1 MTDQKQLPQTL
12 QSLISTLRRLLC
24 SSLDADTFAI
34 SESRPAG
41 DFLQQCTLVLQSQ
54 PENHSKARRAYTSP
68 SSLRALAVVDR
79 TAHVDEAAQAVVR
92 ARFSRRGSSPYAP
105 DAVLVNEFVLE
116 EFLAC
121 LLQHMSPYMAHENGS
136 IGDSSK
142 QKQRRQFAESQRILD
157 TAEKSEEMRVV
168 IRGSNGNIISVQ
180 NR

>member
-1 MTDQKQLPQTL
+1 
-12 QSLISTLRRLLC
+12 
-24 SSLDADTFAI
+24 
-34 SESRPAG
+34 
-41 DFLQQCTLVLQSQ
+41 
-54 PENHSKARRAYTSP
+54 
-68 SSLRALAVVDR
+68 LAVVDR

-180 NR
+180 NRWADINSRSRWKKPAGPFAYQLAVTPLSW